1 MLGADNGECGM
12 GFGAADRTRI
22 SRLSRRRLRYK
33 RLKRFHFEHNEIIRV
48 APRFIRP
55 FSFKGRM
62 GLFILKWKEGFT

>member
-1 MLGADNGECGM
+1 MANVEWASEQLTEHGL
-12 GFGAADRTRI
+12 

-33 RLKRFHFEHNEIIRV
+33 RLERFHFDHNEIIRV
-48 APRFIRP
+48 VPRFIRP